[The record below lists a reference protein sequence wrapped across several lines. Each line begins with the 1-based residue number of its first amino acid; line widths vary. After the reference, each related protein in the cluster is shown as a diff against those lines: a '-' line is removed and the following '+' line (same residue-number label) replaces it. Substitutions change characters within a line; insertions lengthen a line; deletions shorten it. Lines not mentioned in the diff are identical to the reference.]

1 MECEML
7 RDLMLWLLGVPII
20 AIIAMHLLGILN

>member
-1 MECEML
+1 ML
-7 RDLMLWLLGVPII
+7 RDIALWLLGVPII

>member
-1 MECEML
+1 ML
-7 RDLMLWLLGVPII
+7 RDLTLWLLGVPLI